1 MELAQAVINGLS
13 SSTDESVGDNN
24 STNRK
29 RSTRSRTNR
38 TAIESRVNDTS
49 TLTDLTPIYQQPS
62 GTVETIVDMPNTA
75 ESSCV
80 TDAELRQTLDD
91 LLCVPLSQDSTTL
104 GVQYSPRDFIV
115 VSTPLFQRH
124 VINPM
129 GSILTNS
136 NLNAQQIIEFTFEQ
150 ANICAQFYHLLHQ
163 ANRVHDRFFP

>member
-13 SSTDESVGDNN
+13 SGANESVGGNN

-38 TAIESRVNDTS
+38 AVIESQVNDIS
-49 TLTDLTPIYQQPS
+49 TLTDLTPISQQPS
-62 GTVETIVDMPNTA
+62 ETVETTVDMPNTT
-75 ESSCV
+75 ESSYV

-91 LLCVPLSQDSTTL
+91 LLCVPLSQDSTAL
-104 GVQYSPRDFIV
+104 GVQYSPKDFIV

-129 GSILTNS
+129 GSVLING
-136 NLNAQQIIEFTFEQ
+136 NLNAEKIIEFTFEQ
-150 ANICAQFYHLLHQ
+150 ANICAQFYHLIHQ